1 MPAPSLNR
9 RQFLRAG
16 TAAGVSLAAFPGSAP
31 AFLRS
36 RPKLTHG
43 IQSGDVTADAG
54 IVWARADRPSRML
67 VEVATTP
74 RFNHARTLRGP
85 ILTPEHDLAGKVLVD
100 DLPAGQQ
107 IFYRVTLED
116 LYSHKARSEPAV
128 GSFTTAPRK
137 RRDVSF
143 TWSGDLAGQGWGIN
157 PDIGGF
163 RIFKTMAALEPDFF
177 LCSGD
182 TIYADGP
189 LTETVALPGGRTW
202 RNVVTPAKSKVAET
216 LDDFRGAFAYNL
228 LDDNLR
234 AFAASVPQINQWDDH
249 ETHNNWYPGQILAD
263 DRYTE
268 KRADVLAA
276 RAHQAFFEWLP
287 IAPGHRDEVGRIYR
301 RISYGPLLDVFML
314 DMRTYKDPNGT
325 DVYADP
331 AIGILGSAQRA
342 WLKRELAASRATWKV
357 IANDLP
363 LGLVV
368 PDTPGTFEGV
378 SQGDNGPPKG
388 RELEFA
394 EILRFVHQRAIGGIV
409 FLTADVHYTSAHHYD
424 PARAAIGDFTPFWE
438 FVSGP
443 LNAGAFG
450 PNALDTTF
458 GPQTVFSAA
467 PPAAKTSPADG
478 FQFFGHVA
486 IDGHSEV
493 MTVTLYDLDGKA
505 LFSTQ
510 LTP

>member
-1 MPAPSLNR
+1 MSAPSLNR

-67 VEVATTP
+67 VEVAATP
-74 RFNHARTLRGP
+74 RFNHARKLRGP
-85 ILTPEHDLAGKVLVD
+85 ILTPDHDFAGKVLVD
-100 DLPAGQQ
+100 DLPAGEQ

-116 LYSHKARSEPAV
+116 LYSHSARSEPAV

-157 PDIGGF
+157 PDIGGY
-163 RIFKTMAALEPDFF
+163 RIFKTMAGLEPDFF

-202 RNVVTPAKSKVAET
+202 RNVVTPAKSKVCET

-234 AFAASVPQINQWDDH
+234 AFAASVPPRQRDDV
-249 ETHNNWYPGQILAD
+249 E
-263 DRYTE
+263 
-268 KRADVLAA
+268 
-276 RAHQAFFEWLP
+276 
-287 IAPGHRDEVGRIYR
+287 RIYR
-301 RISYGPLLDVFML
+301 RTSHGPLLDVFML

-331 AIGILGSAQRA
+331 TIGMLGSAQRA

-368 PDTPGTFEGV
+368 PDAPGTFEGV
-378 SQGDNGPPKG
+378 SQGDNGKPLG

-394 EILRFVHQRAIGGIV
+394 EILRFAHQRAIGGIV

-458 GPQTVFSAA
+458 GPQTVFAAA
-467 PPAAKTSPADG
+467 PPAANTSPADG

-493 MTVTLYDLDGKA
+493 MTVTLYDLDGKS

>member
-1 MPAPSLNR
+1 
-9 RQFLRAG
+9 
-16 TAAGVSLAAFPGSAP
+16 
-31 AFLRS
+31 
-36 RPKLTHG
+36 
-43 IQSGDVTADAG
+43 
-54 IVWARADRPSRML
+54 
-67 VEVATTP
+67 
-74 RFNHARTLRGP
+74 
-85 ILTPEHDLAGKVLVD
+85 
-100 DLPAGQQ
+100 
-107 IFYRVTLED
+107 
-116 LYSHKARSEPAV
+116 
-128 GSFTTAPRK
+128 
-137 RRDVSF
+137 VSF

-157 PDIGGF
+157 PDIGGY
-163 RIFKTMAALEPDFF
+163 RIFKTMAGLEPDFF

-202 RNVVTPAKSKVAET
+202 RNVVTPAKSKVCET

-276 RAHQAFFEWLP
+276 RAHRAFFEWLP
-287 IAPGHRDEVGRIYR
+287 IAPRQRDDVGRIYR
-301 RISYGPLLDVFML
+301 RISHGPLLDVFML

-331 AIGILGSAQRA
+331 TIGMLGSAQRA

-378 SQGDNGPPKG
+378 SQGDNGKPLG

-394 EILRFVHQRAIGGIV
+394 EILRFAHQRAIGGIV

-458 GPQTVFSAA
+458 GPQTVFAAA
-467 PPAAKTSPADG
+467 P
-478 FQFFGHVA
+478 
-486 IDGHSEV
+486 
-493 MTVTLYDLDGKA
+493 
-505 LFSTQ
+505 Q